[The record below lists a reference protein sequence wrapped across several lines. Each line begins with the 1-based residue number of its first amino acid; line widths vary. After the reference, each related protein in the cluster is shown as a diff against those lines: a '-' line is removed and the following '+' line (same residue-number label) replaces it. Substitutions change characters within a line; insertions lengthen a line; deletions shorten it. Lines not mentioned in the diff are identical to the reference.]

1 MKCKSEQ
8 YIVLRSIFKS
18 YFLVF
23 SLLLCG
29 SGLTSAQSI
38 SKDVSQT
45 EVIVKN
51 TVAVSVAEL
60 LEKFNQERDFYE
72 TEPDRFFKNMDV
84 ALSKIVDFRRIAARV
99 MGKYARKAS
108 KEQKN
113 NFVDV
118 FKKSLY
124 VTYTKTLI
132 DSGVYKIN
140 VTKAKLNNRSNKRA
154 TVDLEVVSENGT
166 IFPVI
171 YSMHKTKENKWLLE
185 NVIVFGVNVGLA
197 FRDRFEAQV
206 RKNKG
211 DISSVI
217 KTWTVDLDIKKA
229 EGA

>member
-1 MKCKSEQ
+1 
-8 YIVLRSIFKS
+8 
-18 YFLVF
+18 VF